1 MASGGGAG
9 RCGGV
14 IMMSSSVQRRGHYVV
29 MDRGQR
35 LGWDHPRD
43 NRVLEST
50 LPPLQLETKV
60 REDFTITEKAPNT
73 TVSWLKALSY
83 VLHYDRC

>member
-1 MASGGGAG
+1 MVNNKYRIDIIIYFLPAYACMASCGGAG

-60 REDFTITEKAPNT
+60 REDFTIKAG
-73 TVSWLKALSY
+73 
-83 VLHYDRC
+83 